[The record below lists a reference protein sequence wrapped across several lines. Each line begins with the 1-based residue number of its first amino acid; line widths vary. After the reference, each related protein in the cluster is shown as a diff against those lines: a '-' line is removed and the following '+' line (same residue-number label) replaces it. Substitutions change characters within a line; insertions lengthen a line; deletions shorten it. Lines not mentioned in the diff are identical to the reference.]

1 MLDQEPLHEFADLA
15 VIVDNENVRL
25 RIHALQSKASRRQ
38 PKAVERLC
46 QAGCLTQFV
55 TKHRK
60 SGNKQTHAGA
70 AMGTVEQTIQF
81 EHEDL
86 KMKKATKIAAVSMVV
101 VAAGLICDG
110 RERRL
115 GRSMAFAIVPVPTGH
130 VTRWANT
137 RDPAA
142 VFPTAIST

>member
-1 MLDQEPLHEFADLA
+1 
-15 VIVDNENVRL
+15 
-25 RIHALQSKASRRQ
+25 
-38 PKAVERLC
+38 
-46 QAGCLTQFV
+46 
-55 TKHRK
+55 
-60 SGNKQTHAGA
+60 
-70 AMGTVEQTIQF
+70 MGTVEQTIQF

-101 VAAGLICDG
+101 VAAGLVAMG
-110 RERRL
+110 ASAGWGEKH
-115 GRSMAFAIVPVPTGH
+115 GFAIVPVPTGH